1 MSDPFIIGAMD
12 GQTFTSSTAPQTAPS
27 IRSEPCPS
35 FYVVYG
41 LAFETLAKAIGTN
54 QNDGKSVIALRAIKS
69 LVNPVFS
76 GLTVFE
82 GAFFDELIT
91 LCYRVAMSEPSVVK
105 KEMVAVVAAFA
116 ISRSSAR

>member
-1 MSDPFIIGAMD
+1 
-12 GQTFTSSTAPQTAPS
+12 
-27 IRSEPCPS
+27 
-35 FYVVYG
+35 VYG
-41 LAFETLAKAIGTN
+41 LAFETLAKAIGSSDA
-54 QNDGKSVIALRAIKS
+54 DGRAIVALRAIKS

-105 KEMVAVVAAFA
+105 KEMVIAVATYATTRA
-116 ISRSSAR
+116 SAR